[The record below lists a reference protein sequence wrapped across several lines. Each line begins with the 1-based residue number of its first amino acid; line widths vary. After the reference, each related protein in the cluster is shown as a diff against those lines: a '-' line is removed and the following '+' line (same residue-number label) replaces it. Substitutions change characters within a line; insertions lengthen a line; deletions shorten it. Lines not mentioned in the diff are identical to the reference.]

1 MKGRVSTAVQKSI
14 PFELRSLTALPC
26 GCVVADYRATVLD
39 VEMFS
44 FEAKGPHCLLEN
56 HRAEDVIGLGEC
68 GELDTHQLDNLMVE
82 QTAA

>member
-1 MKGRVSTAVQKSI
+1 MKTLISTTVREPM
-14 PFELRSLTALPC
+14 PFELRTLTALPC

-44 FEAKGPHCLLEN
+44 CEAKGPHCHTEG
-56 HRAEDVIGLGEC
+56 HWAEDVIGLGEC
-68 GELDTHQLDNLMVE
+68 GELDTRQLDDLTVE